1 MAEQKHRGPMGGGP
15 RGMMP
20 GEKAKDFK
28 GTMGKLISYLGKY
41 LPAIIAV
48 MLFAIASTVFSIIGP
63 KILGNATTELF
74 NGIIAQLTGTG
85 GIDFEAV
92 ARILLFLG
100 IIYLVS
106 AVLSYIQGFIM
117 TKVST
122 QISYGMRRDIS
133 QKINRMPL
141 AYFDRVPNGEVL
153 SRITNDVDTV
163 TQTLNQSMTQIV
175 TSVTQFIGV
184 LVMMLTISP
193 LMTLVALCILPL
205 SLTIVSNV
213 VKRSQPFF
221 QKQQAYL
228 GHANGHVEEMYGGHL
243 VVTAFNGEEKSIKTF
258 NEINDN
264 LYNSAWKSQFLSG
277 MMMPLMNFVG
287 NLGYVG
293 ICILGGFLSLN
304 GTITVGDI
312 QASIQYV
319 RSFTQPIQ
327 QIANIS
333 NVLQQ
338 TAAAAERVF
347 EFLDETEETPDP
359 EQPLSPDL
367 IQGEGAFA
375 HVHFGYTPEKT
386 IINDF
391 SAIIQP
397 GQKVA
402 IVGPTGAGKTPMVK
416 LLMRFYDV
424 SEGAILLDGYDVRQ
438 FARNDL
444 RDMFGMVLQDTWLY
458 NGTIL
463 ENIRYGRLAASDEDV
478 LAAAKAA
485 QVDHF
490 VRTLPQGYDTVLNEE
505 ASNISQGQKQLLTI
519 ARTIVSEPKILIFDE
534 ATSSVDTRTEIAI
547 QKAMDH
553 LMEGRTSF
561 IIAHRLSTIRD
572 ADLILVMK
580 DGDIVETGKHEEL
593 LAKGGF
599 YAELYQSQF
608 ADVNDEAV

>member
-1 MAEQKHRGPMGGGP
+1 
-15 RGMMP
+15 
-20 GEKAKDFK
+20 
-28 GTMGKLISYLGKY
+28 
-41 LPAIIAV
+41 
-48 MLFAIASTVFSIIGP
+48 
-63 KILGNATTELF
+63 
-74 NGIIAQLTGTG
+74 
-85 GIDFEAV
+85 
-92 ARILLFLG
+92 
-100 IIYLVS
+100 
-106 AVLSYIQGFIM
+106 
-117 TKVST
+117 
-122 QISYGMRRDIS
+122 
-133 QKINRMPL
+133 
-141 AYFDRVPNGEVL
+141 
-153 SRITNDVDTV
+153 
-163 TQTLNQSMTQIV
+163 
-175 TSVTQFIGV
+175 
-184 LVMMLTISP
+184 MMLTISP

-312 QASIQYV
+312 QAFIQYV

-367 IQGEGAFA
+367 IQGEVAFA

-402 IVGPTGAGKTPMVK
+402 IVGPTGAGKTTMVK

-424 SEGAILLDGYDVRQ
+424 SEGAILLHGYDVRQ

-490 VRTLPQGYDTVLNEE
+490 VRTLSQGYDTVLNEE

>member
-1 MAEQKHRGPMGGGP
+1 MSEPKRNAPRPHGPG

-20 GEKAKDFK
+20 TEKAKDFK

-74 NGIIAQLTGTG
+74 NGLVAKVQGTG

-205 SLTIVSNV
+205 SLIIVSNV

-277 MMMPLMNFVG
+277 MMMPLMTMTKCCSASGRPRWHSRRITLLSGCQSGFSDCATALTADASGLFAAHHGPKNEPHFPCSIISIRFDV
-287 NLGYVG
+287 V
-293 ICILGGFLSLN
+293 CIKKFFSRIPSL
-304 GTITVGDI
+304 
-312 QASIQYV
+312 
-319 RSFTQPIQ
+319 
-327 QIANIS
+327 
-333 NVLQQ
+333 
-338 TAAAAERVF
+338 
-347 EFLDETEETPDP
+347 
-359 EQPLSPDL
+359 
-367 IQGEGAFA
+367 
-375 HVHFGYTPEKT
+375 
-386 IINDF
+386 
-391 SAIIQP
+391 
-397 GQKVA
+397 
-402 IVGPTGAGKTPMVK
+402 
-416 LLMRFYDV
+416 
-424 SEGAILLDGYDVRQ
+424 
-438 FARNDL
+438 
-444 RDMFGMVLQDTWLY
+444 
-458 NGTIL
+458 
-463 ENIRYGRLAASDEDV
+463 
-478 LAAAKAA
+478 
-485 QVDHF
+485 
-490 VRTLPQGYDTVLNEE
+490 
-505 ASNISQGQKQLLTI
+505 
-519 ARTIVSEPKILIFDE
+519 
-534 ATSSVDTRTEIAI
+534 
-547 QKAMDH
+547 
-553 LMEGRTSF
+553 
-561 IIAHRLSTIRD
+561 
-572 ADLILVMK
+572 
-580 DGDIVETGKHEEL
+580 
-593 LAKGGF
+593 
-599 YAELYQSQF
+599 
-608 ADVNDEAV
+608 